1 MARSFHRRILSANVL
16 LLCLANAVLHAQQPA
31 STSLKAD
38 AVQAANRTFNKP
50 DMTAVSVGKDFFQFV
65 DVGAKIPNYTPGQR
79 WGTQGEPLTLM
90 QKPLPAEASI
100 STYTTPQDFRLALW
114 ASESLSNWPESK
126 KSQAPYAGLQGKP
139 IAMNWDERGRL
150 WICET
155 IDYPNELQSTPAAGR
170 DRIKICE
177 DTDND
182 GVADKFT
189 VFAQHLS
196 IPSTLLC
203 FQGGVLVQDGQ
214 KTIYLKDVDGDDR
227 ADFRQELITGWAMG
241 DTHGGVSNF
250 QYGPDNWIWGMQ
262 GYNNSEPV
270 INGERQMRFRQG
282 FWRFK
287 PRLAP
292 SANTSPA
299 FALDKQSGAP
309 SSDSTTQFDQHTLRV
324 DTLEF
329 IRATNNNTW
338 GLGFSEEGYVFG
350 STANGCPSVH
360 MPIPNR
366 FYDQVAGWSPK
377 TLERIAPTNAFI
389 PFDEPVRQVDQHGGY
404 TAAAGHAI
412 YTARNYPSAWWN
424 KIGMVCEP
432 TAHLVGGFV
441 LEKDGAGYKS
451 SNTFNVV
458 ASLDDWVAPIMSE
471 VGPDGNVWVLDWYN
485 YIVQHNPTPNGFQTG
500 KGAAYESDLR
510 DKRFARV
517 YRLLYKQSNAPSSS
531 ISLKDASNA
540 TLVTA
545 LQGDNFFWRRTA
557 QRLLVER
564 NVSDKKILQSLVS
577 LVSRQEVDEIGLN
590 APAMHAI
597 WTLQGLAEQKNEE
610 ARAALIQACEV
621 GMRHPSSPVR
631 QAAVTCADSS
641 GVKLAVEAGLLQD
654 KDPRVQLALLL
665 RLAEDFPNAITAEAL
680 VKQIVQDTKLA
691 DDSILL
697 DAWTSAASRHSVGVL
712 TGFLQGPEAK
722 GNAALRDRLSV
733 LGEHFARSNP
743 QASDVEK
750 LLQGNPN
757 SVWAVQIWQGMAK
770 GWPKDGKVELSAAA
784 QAKAKERFLA
794 ESVGIENRAAFL
806 AVADNWSIPG
816 LLELAESIQST
827 LFQTALNGSETASK
841 RLEAW
846 DQAIKLA
853 PTSPNILRVTR
864 QMLTPQLDPA
874 IGSRALMALQAARVE
889 GLSSE
894 ILQLR
899 KKLSPQMA
907 GSALTLL
914 LSRSETTKDLL
925 DAIAEGKV
933 QFLDLQLDQR
943 QALMNHPIR
952 EIASYA
958 RDLMA
963 KQGALVSTNRQSLVD
978 EWKPVTEMP
987 GDIQNGIAMYRKHC
1001 ALCHKHGEIGVA
1013 IGPNLTGMAVHPK
1026 EEILMNIL
1034 DPSRSVE
1041 NNFRNYQILTVDGTV
1056 LTGMLAGESAN
1067 SLRLINSQGKEEQVL
1082 RADIEELNAS
1092 TKSLMPEGFESQ
1104 MTKQEMADL
1113 LSFLANRGQYTPL
1126 SLAAVSTLS
1135 GPKGLPGP
1143 RGSTGE
1149 PFTLKQYGV
1158 VEIEGV
1164 PFELIDPQ
1172 SGRAANIIALQLP
1185 RGNAPS
1191 TYPSSVTIPCLGKV
1205 SAIHL
1210 LGGVSTF
1217 GFPLNKNESTSLVVR
1232 VQFVDGTKS
1241 EHPLING
1248 KHIANYQERID
1259 VPESKFALDASG
1271 KQVRYLRVPIDSSKE
1286 VKSIELAKGD
1296 DFSTPLVFA
1305 VTVESAGAESH

>member
-1 MARSFHRRILSANVL
+1 MFSCCVWRMQF
-16 LLCLANAVLHAQQPA
+16 LHAQQPA
-31 STSLKAD
+31 STSMKAD

-126 KSQAPYAGLQGKP
+126 KSQAQHAGLQGKP

-196 IPSTLLC
+196 IPSTLIC

-309 SSDSTTQFDQHTLRV
+309 ASDSTTQFDQHTLRV
-324 DTLEF
+324 DALEF

-564 NVSDKKILQSLVS
+564 NVSDKKLLQSLVS

-597 WTLQGLAEQKNEE
+597 WTLQGLSEQKNEE
-610 ARAALIQACEV
+610 ARTALIQACEV
-621 GMRHPSSPVR
+621 GLRHPSSPVR
-631 QAAVTCADSS
+631 QAAVTCADAS

-665 RLAEDFPNAITAEAL
+665 RLAED
-680 VKQIVQDTKLA
+680 
-691 DDSILL
+691 
-697 DAWTSAASRHSVGVL
+697 SR
-712 TGFLQGPEAK
+712 T
-722 GNAALRDRLSV
+722 
-733 LGEHFARSNP
+733 
-743 QASDVEK
+743 
-750 LLQGNPN
+750 
-757 SVWAVQIWQGMAK
+757 
-770 GWPKDGKVELSAAA
+770 
-784 QAKAKERFLA
+784 
-794 ESVGIENRAAFL
+794 
-806 AVADNWSIPG
+806 
-816 LLELAESIQST
+816 
-827 LFQTALNGSETASK
+827 
-841 RLEAW
+841 
-846 DQAIKLA
+846 
-853 PTSPNILRVTR
+853 
-864 QMLTPQLDPA
+864 
-874 IGSRALMALQAARVE
+874 
-889 GLSSE
+889 
-894 ILQLR
+894 
-899 KKLSPQMA
+899 LSP
-907 GSALTLL
+907 
-914 LSRSETTKDLL
+914 
-925 DAIAEGKV
+925 
-933 QFLDLQLDQR
+933 
-943 QALMNHPIR
+943 
-952 EIASYA
+952 
-958 RDLMA
+958 
-963 KQGALVSTNRQSLVD
+963 
-978 EWKPVTEMP
+978 
-987 GDIQNGIAMYRKHC
+987 RK
-1001 ALCHKHGEIGVA
+1001 LW
-1013 IGPNLTGMAVHPK
+1013 
-1026 EEILMNIL
+1026 
-1034 DPSRSVE
+1034 
-1041 NNFRNYQILTVDGTV
+1041 
-1056 LTGMLAGESAN
+1056 
-1067 SLRLINSQGKEEQVL
+1067 
-1082 RADIEELNAS
+1082 
-1092 TKSLMPEGFESQ
+1092 
-1104 MTKQEMADL
+1104 
-1113 LSFLANRGQYTPL
+1113 
-1126 SLAAVSTLS
+1126 
-1135 GPKGLPGP
+1135 
-1143 RGSTGE
+1143 
-1149 PFTLKQYGV
+1149 
-1158 VEIEGV
+1158 
-1164 PFELIDPQ
+1164 
-1172 SGRAANIIALQLP
+1172 
-1185 RGNAPS
+1185 
-1191 TYPSSVTIPCLGKV
+1191 
-1205 SAIHL
+1205 
-1210 LGGVSTF
+1210 
-1217 GFPLNKNESTSLVVR
+1217 
-1232 VQFVDGTKS
+1232 
-1241 EHPLING
+1241 
-1248 KHIANYQERID
+1248 
-1259 VPESKFALDASG
+1259 
-1271 KQVRYLRVPIDSSKE
+1271 
-1286 VKSIELAKGD
+1286 
-1296 DFSTPLVFA
+1296 
-1305 VTVESAGAESH
+1305 

>member
-1 MARSFHRRILSANVL
+1 MVRSWNRRILAANLL
-16 LLCLANAVLHAQQPA
+16 LLCFADSVLDAQQSA
-31 STSLKAD
+31 STPSQVE
-38 AVQAANRTFNKP
+38 AVQAANRAFAAP
-50 DMTAVSVGKDFFQFV
+50 EMTAVSIPKDLFQFV

-79 WGTQGEPLTLM
+79 WGTQGQPLTLM
-90 QKPLPAEASI
+90 QKPLPAESSI
-100 STYTTPQDFRLALW
+100 STYTTPQDFRLSLW
-114 ASESLSNWPESK
+114 ASESPVNWPEGEKSK
-126 KSQAPYAGLQGKP
+126 VPYAGLQGKP

-155 IDYPNELQSTPAAGR
+155 IDYPNELQPTPAAGR

-196 IPSTLLC
+196 IPSTLTC
-203 FQGGVLVQDGQ
+203 YRGGVLVQDGQ

-227 ADFRQELITGWAMG
+227 ADFRQDLITGWAMG

-309 SSDSTTQFDQHTLRV
+309 SSESTTQFDQHTLRV
-324 DTLEF
+324 DALEF
-329 IRATNNNTW
+329 IRATSNNTW

-471 VGPDGNVWVLDWYN
+471 VGPDGNVWILDWYN

-517 YRLLYKQSNAPSSS
+517 YRLLYKQSNAPTSSH
-531 ISLKDASNA
+531 SLKDASDA
-540 TLVTA
+540 ELVKA
-545 LQGDNFFWRRTA
+545 LSSNNFFWRRTA
-557 QRLLVER
+557 QRILVER
-564 NVSDKKILQSLVS
+564 NVADKAVLQSLVALAS
-577 LVSRQEVDEIGLN
+577 NKEIDSIGLV
-590 APAMHAI
+590 PSAMHAI
-597 WTLQGLAEQKNEE
+597 WTLHGLSQQKNDE
-610 ARAALIQACEV
+610 AQWALTQACEV
-621 GMRHPSSPVR
+621 GLRHPSSPVR
-631 QAAVTCADSS
+631 HAAVSCADTS
-641 GVKLAVEAGLLQD
+641 GVKQALEAGLLQD
-654 KDPRVQLALLL
+654 SDLRVQLVLLL
-665 RLAEDFPNAITAEAL
+665 RLAEDSPDAISAEAL
-680 VKQIVQDTKLA
+680 VKRIVQDSQMA
-691 DDSILL
+691 EDSILL
-697 DAWTSAASRHSVGVL
+697 DAWTSAASRHSLGVL
-712 TGFLQGPEAK
+712 TGFLQGPEGK
-722 GNAALRDRLSV
+722 GNAALQNRLGV

-743 QASDVEK
+743 QGSDIEK
-750 LLQGNPN
+750 LLQGDPN
-757 SVWAVQIWQGMAK
+757 SIWAVQVWQGMAK

-784 QAKAKERFLA
+784 QTKAKERFLA
-794 ESVGIENRAAFL
+794 ESVSVENRAAFL
-806 AVADNWSIPG
+806 GVADKWSIPG
-816 LLELAESIQST
+816 LPELAEKIQST
-827 LFQTALNGSETASK
+827 LFQTALDASQPADK

-853 PTSPNILRVTR
+853 PSSQNIARVTR
-864 QMLTPQLDPA
+864 QLLTPQLDPA
-874 IGSRALMALQAARVE
+874 IGSRVLMALQASRVE
-889 GLSSE
+889 GLSNE

-907 GSALTLL
+907 GAALTLL
-914 LSRSETTKDLL
+914 LSRSETTKELL
-925 DAIAEGKV
+925 DAIADGKV
-933 QFLDLQLDQR
+933 QFLELQLDQR

-952 EIASYA
+952 EIANYA
-958 RDLMA
+958 RELMT

-978 EWKPVTEMP
+978 EWKPVTEMT

-1104 MTKQEMADL
+1104 MSKQEMADL
-1113 LSFLANRGQYTPL
+1113 LSFLANRGKYTPL
-1126 SLAAVSTLS
+1126 SLATVSTLS

-1158 VEIEGV
+1158 VEFEGV

-1172 SGRAANIIALQLP
+1172 AGRAANIIALQLP

-1191 TYPSSVTIPCLGKV
+1191 TYPSTVSIPCLGKV

-1210 LGGVSTF
+1210 LGGVSSF
-1217 GFPLNKNESTSLVVR
+1217 GFPINKNESTSLVVR
-1232 VQFVDGTKS
+1232 VHFLDGTKI

-1248 KHIANYQERID
+1248 KHIANYQERTD
-1259 VPESKFALDASG
+1259 VPESKFAVDAGG
-1271 KQVRYLRVPIDSSKE
+1271 KQVRYLRVPVDSSKE

-1305 VTVESAGAESH
+1305 VTVEAATAESH

>member
-1 MARSFHRRILSANVL
+1 MARSHRWRILSANVL
-16 LLCLANAVLHAQQPA
+16 LLCITHSCLHAQQSA
-31 STSLKAD
+31 STPSATD
-38 AVQAANRTFNKP
+38 AVQAANRSFNKP
-50 DMTAVSVGKDFFQFV
+50 EMTSVSIAKDLFQFV

-100 STYTTPQDFRLALW
+100 STYTTPQDFRLSLW
-114 ASESLSNWPESK
+114 ASESSANWPDSDSPK
-126 KSQAPYAGLQGKP
+126 AAYKGLQGKP

-182 GVADKFT
+182 GIADKFT

-196 IPSTLLC
+196 IPSTLIC
-203 FQGGVLVQDGQ
+203 YRGGVLVQDGQ
-214 KTIYLKDVDGDDR
+214 KTIYLKDVDGDDQ

-309 SSDSTTQFDQHTLRV
+309 SADSTTQFDQHTLRV
-324 DTLEF
+324 DALEF
-329 IRATNNNTW
+329 VRATNNNTW

-377 TLERIAPTNAFI
+377 TLERIAPTNAFV

-412 YTARNYPSAWWN
+412 YTARNYPSDWWN

-451 SNTFNVV
+451 KNTFNVV

-517 YRLLYKQSNAPSSS
+517 YRLLYKQSSAPTT
-531 ISLKDASNA
+531 IVSLKNA
-540 TLVTA
+540 TDDELVKA
-545 LQGDNFFWRRTA
+545 LASDNFFWRRTA
-557 QRLLVER
+557 QRMLVER
-564 NVSDKKILQSLVS
+564 NVSEKGILQSLVS
-577 LVSRQEVDEIGLN
+577 LVSVKKMDAIGLN
-590 APAMHAI
+590 PSAMHAI
-597 WTLQGLAEQKNEE
+597 WTLQGLAEQNNAE
-610 ARAALIQACEV
+610 ASQALSQACEV
-621 GMRHPSSPVR
+621 GLRHPSSPVR
-631 QAAVTCADSS
+631 QAAVACVDPST
-641 GVKLAVEAGLLQD
+641 VKLAMEAGLLQD
-654 KDPRVQLALLL
+654 NDPRVQLALLL
-665 RLAEDFPNAITAEAL
+665 RLAEDSADAITADAL
-680 VKQIVQDTKLA
+680 VKKISQDAKLA
-691 DDSILL
+691 EDSILL
-697 DAWTSAASRHSVGVL
+697 DAWTSAASRHVVGVL

-722 GNAALRDRLSV
+722 GNAALQNRLGV

-743 QASDVEK
+743 KGTDVEK
-750 LLQGNPN
+750 LLEGDPN
-757 SVWAVQIWQGMAK
+757 SIWAVAVWQGMAK
-770 GWPKDGKVELSAAA
+770 GWPRDGKVELSAAA
-784 QAKAKERFLA
+784 HSKAKERFLA
-794 ESVGIENRAAFL
+794 ESVSTENRAAFL
-806 AVADNWSIPG
+806 AVADKWSIPG

-827 LFQTALNGSETASK
+827 LFQTALNASETADK

-889 GLSSE
+889 GLSNE
-894 ILQLR
+894 VLQLR
-899 KKLSPQMA
+899 KKLSPQLA
-907 GSALTLL
+907 GAALTLL
-914 LSRSETTKDLL
+914 LSRSESTRELL
-925 DAIAEGKV
+925 DAISEGKV

-943 QALMNHPIR
+943 QALMNHPNR
-952 EIASYA
+952 EIANYA
-958 RDLMA
+958 RDLME

-978 EWKPVTEMP
+978 EWKPVTEMA
-987 GDIQNGIAMYRKHC
+987 GDVQNGVAMYRKHC
-1001 ALCHKHGEIGVA
+1001 ALCHKHGDIGVA

-1113 LSFLANRGQYTPL
+1113 LSFLANRGKYTPL

-1135 GPKGLPGP
+1135 GPKGMPGP
-1143 RGSTGE
+1143 RGTTGE
-1149 PFTLKQYGV
+1149 PFQLKQYGV
-1158 VEIEGV
+1158 VEFEGV
-1164 PFELIDPQ
+1164 PFELLDPQ
-1172 SGRAANIIALQLP
+1172 AGRAANIIALQLP
-1185 RGNAPS
+1185 RGNGPS
-1191 TYPSSVTIPCLGKV
+1191 TFPSAVSIPCLGKV

-1217 GFPLNKNESTSLVVR
+1217 GFPLNKNETTSLVVR

-1248 KHIANYQERID
+1248 KHIANFQERVD
-1259 VPESKFALDASG
+1259 VPESKFAFDASG
-1271 KQVRYLRVPIDSSKE
+1271 KQIRYLRVPIDASKE
-1286 VKSIELAKGD
+1286 VKTIELAKGD
-1296 DFSTPLVFA
+1296 DFSTPLIFA
-1305 VTVESAGAESH
+1305 MTVEAAGAESH